1 MSSTTKRKSKYPY
14 SKPLFYNN
22 EKHGSDI
29 SDIIAVKNSIKPFF
43 WTLANSEEGLDNF
56 KKIAKDNNL
65 IIYYQKHV
73 FDPRKEK
80 KYNKI
85 FTKESNFFYN
95 VYIAKKENVIKKAK
109 KIILSGFTLRKG
121 YTSKDIGILLGYP
134 SCCVE
139 SFLKFSIKKSILTL
153 NPFVVNKIPFYN
165 NNLLTGSSS
174 NCLLSGH
181 AVCSYNCKKSL
192 AYNKKILK
200 AIQKEIPDYYNFL
213 KVYLR
218 KPLLIWRNNCSGF
231 ALIDTMVVILF
242 EGDLVGKILTYSD
255 IYPHFPINQEAHLHN
270 FPSEE
275 TISFLQRGNK
285 VVFYNKKF
293 IVYRDK
299 KKIGEIKR
307 SEDTAILVQP
317 K

>member
-1 MSSTTKRKSKYPY
+1 MYSITKKNSKYPY
-14 SKPLFYNN
+14 SKPLFYND
-22 EKHGSDI
+22 EKYGSDT

-43 WTLANSEEGLDNF
+43 WTLANSKEKLDIF

-65 IIYYQKHV
+65 IIDYQKHV
-73 FDPRKEK
+73 FNPKKEK
-80 KYNKI
+80 KYNQI
-85 FTKESNFFYN
+85 FTKENNFFYN

-109 KIILSGFTLRKG
+109 KIILRGFTLRKG

-139 SFLKFSIKKSILTL
+139 SFLELNIKKSILTL
-153 NPFVVNKIPFYN
+153 KPFAINKIPFYN

-192 AYNKKILK
+192 AYNKKILE
-200 AIQKEIPDYYNFL
+200 AIQKDMPSYYDFL
-213 KVYLR
+213 KTYLK

-242 EGDLVGKILTYSD
+242 DGELVGKILTYSD
-255 IYPHFPINQEAHLHN
+255 IYPHFPINHEAHLDN

-293 IVYRDK
+293 IIYRDK

>member
-1 MSSTTKRKSKYPY
+1 MSLIIKKNFKYPL
-14 SKPLFYNN
+14 SKLLFYND
-22 EKHGSDI
+22 EKYGSDI
-29 SDIIAVKNSIKPFF
+29 SDIIAVKNLIKPFF
-43 WTLANSEEGLDNF
+43 WTLANSKEGLDNF

-65 IIYYQKHV
+65 IIDYQKHV
-73 FDPRKEK
+73 FDPEKEK

-85 FTKESNFFYN
+85 FTKENKFFYN
-95 VYIAKKENVIKKAK
+95 VYISKKENVIKKAK
-109 KIILSGFTLRKG
+109 KIILRGFTLRKG
-121 YTSKDIGILLGYP
+121 YTSKDVGILLGYP

-139 SFLKFSIKKSILTL
+139 SFLKFDVKKSVLTL
-153 NPFVVNKIPFYN
+153 KPFILNKIPFYN

-200 AIQKEIPDYYNFL
+200 AIQKEIPSFYNFL
-213 KVYLR
+213 KTYLK

-242 EGDLVGKILTYSD
+242 DGELIGRTLRYSN
-255 IYPHFPINQEAHLHN
+255 IYPHFPINHEAHLDN
-270 FPSEE
+270 FPSQE
-275 TISFLQRGNK
+275 TISLLQRGNK
-285 VVFYNKKF
+285 IVFYNKVL
-293 IVYRDK
+293 IVYKAK

-307 SEDTAILVQP
+307 SKDTAILVQP